1 MIVFDL
7 ACGNDHEFEAWFPSS
22 EAYDK
27 QRKARKVLCPVCGST
42 KIAKRLMA
50 PSVSG
55 TKKKDDGGKKV
66 HAAGP
71 AAYMAALRE
80 LRQHVEAN
88 CDNVGERF
96 PEEARKM
103 HYGETEK
110 RNIYGEA
117 SEAEAQELK
126 DEGIECQRI
135 PWVPGHDA

>member
-7 ACGNDHEFEAWFPSS
+7 TCSNDHEFEAWFPSS

-27 QRKARKVLCPVCGST
+27 QRKARKVLCPVCGDA
-42 KIAKRLMA
+42 KISKGLMA
-50 PSVSG
+50 PSVAG
-55 TKKKDDGGKKV
+55 TRKKGDEAKTV
-66 HAAGP
+66 QAAGP
-71 AAYMAALRE
+71 AAYMTALRE

-117 SEAEAQELK
+117 TETEAKELHE
-126 DEGIECQRI
+126 EGIECQRI
-135 PWVPGHDA
+135 PWVPEHDA

>member
-1 MIVFDL
+1 MIVYDL
-7 ACGNDHEFEAWFPSS
+7 TCGNGHGFEAWFQSS

-27 QRKARKVLCPVCGST
+27 QRKARKVLCPMCGD
-42 KIAKRLMA
+42 AKVSKALMA

-55 TKKKDDGGKKV
+55 TKKKDRAKAT

-80 LRQHVEAN
+80 LRQQVEAN

-103 HYGETEK
+103 HYGEAEK

-117 SEAEAQELK
+117 TESEAEALS

-135 PWVPGHDA
+135 PWVPPHDA

>member
-7 ACGNDHEFEAWFPSS
+7 TCGNDHGFEAWFPSS

-27 QRKARKVLCPVCGST
+27 QRRARKVRCPVCGDA
-42 KIAKRLMA
+42 KIAKGLMA
-50 PSVSG
+50 PSVAGS
-55 TKKKDDGGKKV
+55 KKTGGGKAT
-66 HAAGP
+66 HTAGP
-71 AAYMAALRE
+71 TAYMAALRE
-80 LRQHVEAN
+80 FRQHVEAN
-88 CDNVGERF
+88 CDDVGERF

-117 SEAEAQELK
+117 TEAEAETLNE
-126 DEGIECQRI
+126 EGIECQRI